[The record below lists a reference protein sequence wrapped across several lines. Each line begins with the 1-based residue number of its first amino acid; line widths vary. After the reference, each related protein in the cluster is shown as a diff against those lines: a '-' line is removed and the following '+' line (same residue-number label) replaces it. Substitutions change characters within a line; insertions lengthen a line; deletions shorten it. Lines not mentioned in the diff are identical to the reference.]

1 MIGQS
6 VFSIAFKRKDKA
18 KTLAN
23 ISSVKVAPER
33 TIDPGLLFQRFLV
46 VSKLGVLSL
55 EYVMKYEP
63 SPFPPALFK
72 ARKVLRKPDKPQLAN
87 AITDYATKAS
97 GETHEATGD
106 AQPKTQHY
114 VLDGGSLLQRLSWK
128 KGETYGSIAQSYA
141 EFTIRRNPSATVV
154 LDGYLGGPTIKEN
167 THQRRGKNVHP
178 VISFTEETVF
188 AGKKDEVLSRDRN
201 KQNMI
206 DLISEKLGG
215 KGCEVINAPG
225 DADVQIVKA
234 AVLSSLTRSTTLI
247 GEDTDLLILLL
258 HYMQQANK
266 DLYFRSDKANC
277 DKLYHIN
284 ELKIVLGEELCSQ
297 LLFLHA
303 YTGCDTTSRIFGVG
317 KKSSV
322 FHKLVKGDATLK
334 YCANSFPLPKQTA
347 ASIVIKGCQAMA
359 VIFGDTRTD
368 SLSSLR
374 YNVLGKKV
382 VSSQSFVIPER
393 LPPTESAT
401 NFHCLRVYYQIMVWL
416 GQESDIDTCE
426 WGWKREGSQFVPTD
440 RT

>member
-1 MIGQS
+1 MTEEQRSLWTMSTPITSQYNQAMQEFNELSYTTSEQHKEATQARVQRDSSDLEKLKTSLAVYSPFSQDPTLRNIVNGGVADGDVNVHEFESVGRNIMDKMIGQS
-6 VFSIAFKRKDKA
+6 VFSIAFKRKDNA

-23 ISSVKVAPER
+23 ISSVKVSPER

-55 EYVMKYEP
+55 EDVMKYEL
-63 SPFPPALFK
+63 SPFPPVLFE

-87 AITDYATKAS
+87 VITDYATKAS
-97 GETHEATGD
+97 RETPEVTGD
-106 AQPKTQHY
+106 AQPKSQHY

-141 EFTIRRNPSATVV
+141 EFTIRRYPSAIVV
-154 LDGYLGGPTIKEN
+154 FDGYLGEPTIKDN

-188 AGKKDEVLSRDRN
+188 AGKKDEFLSRDRN

-206 DLISEKLGG
+206 DLISKKIRG
-215 KGCEVINAPG
+215 KGCELINAPG

-247 GEDTDLLILLL
+247 GEDTDLLVLLL

-266 DLYFRSDKANC
+266 DLYFRSDKANA

-284 ELKIVLGEELCSQ
+284 ELKIVLGEKLCSQ

-317 KKSSV
+317 KKSV

-334 YCANSFPLPKQTA
+334 
-347 ASIVIKGCQAMA
+347 
-359 VIFGDTRTD
+359 D
-368 SLSSLR
+368 SNPILL
-374 YNVLGKKV
+374 Y
-382 VSSQSFVIPER
+382 F
-393 LPPTESAT
+393 
-401 NFHCLRVYYQIMVWL
+401 
-416 GQESDIDTCE
+416 
-426 WGWKREGSQFVPTD
+426 
-440 RT
+440 